1 MCLTPEKCLGG
12 AAWPNVSPHEPKYEI
27 PLLLWFNSTPGL
39 ILFWWHGT
47 RQQKGRSRLT
57 ISKLPDLPVLD
68 PRTLAEDQVDH
79 CRAIFEDFK
88 NREFLPANEAY
99 RDETRKNLD
108 HVLLF
113 GITSVL
119 KLDPALDEGLDVLRK
134 QWCAEPSVHG
144 GKGTRIKLDTG
155 KPQAQGKLW

>member
-1 MCLTPEKCLGG
+1 M
-12 AAWPNVSPHEPKYEI
+12 N
-27 PLLLWFNSTPGL
+27 
-39 ILFWWHGT
+39 
-47 RQQKGRSRLT
+47 
-57 ISKLPDLPVLD
+57 
-68 PRTLAEDQVDH
+68 H
-79 CRAIFEDFK
+79 CQAIFEDYK

-108 HVLLF
+108 HELLF

-119 KLDPALDEGLDVLRK
+119 KLDPALGEGLNLLRK

-155 KPQAQGKLW
+155 KTQAQKTFW